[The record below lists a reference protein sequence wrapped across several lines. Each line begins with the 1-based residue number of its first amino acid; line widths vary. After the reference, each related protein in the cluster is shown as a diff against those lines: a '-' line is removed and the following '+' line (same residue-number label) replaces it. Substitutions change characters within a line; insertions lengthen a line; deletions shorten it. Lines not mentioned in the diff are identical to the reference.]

1 MKRVARIALLYAVV
15 AVLATALNIAVQAF
29 AMWLYRGPYAIP
41 LSVLAGTA
49 AGLPLKYVL
58 EKRLIFS
65 FRARDLAHDGRMFV
79 LYSGFGV
86 LTTALFWGTEYAFHV
101 AFGTD
106 LMRYVGATIG
116 LTIGYIIK
124 YQLDRNW
131 VFVDKAVPAVHPEP
145 ERSPR

>member
-1 MKRVARIALLYAVV
+1 MKRVARIAFLYAVV
-15 AVLATALNIAVQAF
+15 AALATVVNIATQALS
-29 AMWLYRGPYAIP
+29 MWLYGGPYAIP

-65 FRARDLAHDGRMFV
+65 FRARDLAHDGRMFI

-86 LTTALFWGTEYAFHV
+86 FTTALFWGTEYAFHL

-106 LMRYVGATIG
+106 LMRYVGAAIG
-116 LTIGYIIK
+116 LTAGYAIK

-131 VFVDKAVPAVHPEP
+131 VFV
-145 ERSPR
+145 ERRQS